1 MTIHNHE
8 DQVQQT
14 SDTHHSGAELIG
26 PPQGAVNGYS
36 IGIAIYFRDTYNEP
50 GIHDDQEGFYVVE
63 GTGQARV
70 GDEEFD
76 IRPGSAFMVAPGVLH
91 SIKRDPASGP
101 VKLVW
106 SHGPV
111 A

>member
-1 MTIHNHE
+1 MAIHNHE
-8 DQVQQT
+8 DQVEPI

-26 PPQGAVNGYS
+26 PEHGAVNGYS
-36 IGIAIYFRDTYNEP
+36 IGFAIYFRDTYNEP

-63 GTGQARV
+63 GTGRARV

-76 IRPGSAFMVAPGVLH
+76 IRPGSAFIAGKGVPH
-91 SIKRDPASGP
+91 SIKRNPDSGP
-101 VKLVW
+101 VKVIW

-111 A
+111 